1 MDTPNFLPDF
11 VYLLVFFSIIALGV
25 FLVQRK
31 EYLDTYTQ
39 VYKKYSGQE
48 SFIKWIPK
56 LIKYLLVAAVFAF
69 VIGSIFF
76 TIDSL

>member
-11 VYLLVFFSIIALGV
+11 AYLLVFFSIIALGV

>member
-1 MDTPNFLPDF
+1 MDTPDFLPDF

-76 TIDSL
+76 TIGSL

>member
-69 VIGSIFF
+69 VIGAIFF

>member
-25 FLVQRK
+25 FHVQRK

>member
-39 VYKKYSGQE
+39 VYRKYSGQE

-56 LIKYLLVAAVFAF
+56 LIKYLLVAVVFAF